1 MTVASKWVQFLSVKF
16 VNCESKASIIWGKKP
31 DTDRSSQSPKWS
43 IKKCAAPTKLIIKK
57 EYCPIPRSNFTTVT
71 PVVKDLS
78 QVRLK
83 LECSQIDVLF
93 KQLPKKDAH
102 REKKA
107 KPVNNVEITRPKR
120 STEERNE
127 ILCFVKAVKAEP
139 ESPKKP
145 LIYHKALSKAS
156 KKRSFHFKK
165 IFLNLFD

>member
-1 MTVASKWVQFLSVKF
+1 MTTRSVNF
-16 VNCESKASIIWGKKP
+16 VNCVSKASIIWEKIP

-57 EYCPIPRSNFTTVT
+57 EYTPIPKSNFTTVM

-93 KQLPKKDAH
+93 KQLPIKDAH

-107 KPVNNVEITRPKR
+107 KSVNDVEITRPKR
-120 STEERNE
+120 LTEERNE
-127 ILCFVKAVKAEP
+127 ILCFVKAVKAEI
-139 ESPKKP
+139 ESPKKLKSP
-145 LIYHKALSKAS
+145 DSYEALSKAS